1 MGPVYSCFLTQTVG
15 PVVGSGL
22 ASSVEFLAL
31 VAGHVVRRCKSMRF
45 LDSKTD
51 VDRAM
56 QQCMRFSNL
65 DTLEKQVTEWQE
77 GVVLVKHH
85 HSLVSCH
92 CHWNW
97 NWNYSNLFV

>member
-1 MGPVYSCFLTQTVG
+1 
-15 PVVGSGL
+15 
-22 ASSVEFLAL
+22 
-31 VAGHVVRRCKSMRF
+31 MRF

-77 GVVLVKHH
+77 GVGETSPFSCLLSLSLELELELFKFVCVDESPWSIGLALKH
-85 HSLVSCH
+85 
-92 CHWNW
+92 
-97 NWNYSNLFV
+97 